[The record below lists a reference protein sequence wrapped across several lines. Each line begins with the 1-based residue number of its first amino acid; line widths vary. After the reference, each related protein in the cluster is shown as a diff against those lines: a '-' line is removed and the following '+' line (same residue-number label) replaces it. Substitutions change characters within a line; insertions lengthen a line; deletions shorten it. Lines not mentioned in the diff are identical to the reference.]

1 MSALMS
7 RPAVR
12 RWPLLFALLLLTA
25 PAFANSITIGSV
37 TFLGSS
43 DPNHPAKGPFLLQL
57 NTQGITFDRYFRGWP
72 YSLVFDV
79 QVYGW
84 DAGLNAG
91 LFFTTIPG
99 TYTYLRPPH
108 YCPCQA
114 AVFNLSL
121 QNTWPFRLANGRLF
135 TPGPTI
141 TVGLYPPPGQ
151 TYLQYGQGVA
161 LVLNSQPSPVSEPA
175 SLLLFAS
182 GLLAT
187 AGVVWR
193 KRRALAR

>member
-1 MSALMS
+1 MSVLMS
-7 RPAVR
+7 RPSVR

-25 PAFANSITIGSV
+25 PAFADSITIGSV
-37 TFLGSS
+37 TFLGTS
-43 DPNHPAKGPFLLQL
+43 DPNHPAKARFLLQL
-57 NTQGITFDRYFRGWP
+57 NTQGITFDRYFRDRP
-72 YSLVFDV
+72 YSLEFNF
-79 QVYGW
+79 QVVGW
-84 DAGLNAG
+84 DAGG
-91 LFFTTIPG
+91 LFSTIPV
-99 TYTYLRPPH
+99 TNAYLIAMH
-108 YCPCQA
+108 YCPCEG

-121 QNTWPFRLANGRLF
+121 QNSGAFRLANGRLF